1 MVGASA
7 CLSSLLAVGRYEEL
21 HELLSLRSYRFWPFD
36 RFGAESLVRQGSA
49 EEALHYVEAFRKKA
63 INVDSPAID
72 AFCERVLLE
81 AGRREEAYTRYGL
94 TASVATTNL
103 ATFRNVRK
111 KYPERDPEQIL
122 LDLIAAQGSPGKW
135 FAAAKDAGFLEL
147 ALQCARDPFAEP
159 ATLIRAARDFEERQ
173 PEFAAKV
180 ALRAIEHL
188 LAGRGYEPTPLDMHL
203 ACQHLTK
210 AAANCGQ
217 SDWAMG
223 EVNRLVAEGVSPGD
237 KLMLVALNAGMGR
250 RPPPG

>member
-1 MVGASA
+1 
-7 CLSSLLAVGRYEEL
+7 
-21 HELLSLRSYRFWPFD
+21 
-36 RFGAESLVRQGSA
+36 
-49 EEALHYVEAFRKKA
+49 
-63 INVDSPAID
+63 VDSPAID

-81 AGRREEAYTRYGL
+81 AGHREEAYMRYGL
-94 TASVATTNL
+94 TASVGTTNL

-122 LDLIAAQGSPGKW
+122 LDLIAATGNPGKW
-135 FAAAKDAGFLEL
+135 FAAAKDAGFLDL
-147 ALQCARDPFAEP
+147 ALQCARDTTAEP
-159 ATLIRAARDFEERQ
+159 ATLIRAARDFADRE

-180 ALRAIEHL
+180 SLRAIEHL

-203 ACQHLTK
+203 ACQHLTQ

-223 EVNRLVAEGVSPGD
+223 EVERLIAEGASPGD
-237 KLMLVALNAGMGR
+237 KLMLVALNAAMGH